1 MPWLMHFSDGSCL
14 HLGYLGR
21 KMSRLI
27 LIYNPNSSNYRR
39 VKKDVLDKKAE
50 IFADYELAEYTIKK
64 IGFKNNVKNLKQEI
78 KDGDLCFALGG
89 DATAA
94 ITANAILESDKD
106 ATLAVLPYGNFNDL
120 ARTLGTMRL
129 EDTGLGAARCF
140 EESVGGYD
148 RDSRSAPPITMGRRD
163 SMSEKHLAAPTCL
176 YPLEIYVDG
185 KFWRY
190 ATCYVTIGMTAEAVE
205 LFDEPKFRKYMK
217 KGHKSSWRSYVAL
230 AKWYF
235 KNRHKKVFLPEFTIN
250 GKKTVKKAS
259 DYAAL
264 SGKSM
269 CRVMKGGEDYKKPEI
284 FRSKALKTVSFP
296 RLFIL
301 MARSI
306 LFRTPGND
314 TKGDILEFKNP
325 ATVELQ
331 AEGEYQIFKNIK
343 TIEVKKGE
351 KCLKVITKS

>member
-1 MPWLMHFSDGSCL
+1 
-14 HLGYLGR
+14 
-21 KMSRLI
+21 MSRLI

-50 IFADYELAEYTIKK
+50 IFAGYELSEYTIKK
-64 IGFKNNVKNLKQEI
+64 IGFANNVKNLKAEI
-78 KDGDLCFALGG
+78 RDGDFCFALGG

-94 ITANAILESDKD
+94 ITANAILESEKD
-106 ATLAVLPYGNFNDL
+106 AILAVLPYGNFNDL
-120 ARTLGTMRL
+120 ARTLGTMKL
-129 EDTGLGAARCF
+129 SDFVAENGLLRAFRSAAAR
-140 EESVGGYD
+140 ELAREPHGDGSERRGPQGAI
-148 RDSRSAPPITMGRRD
+148 SA
-163 SMSEKHLAAPTCL
+163 L

-190 ATCYVTIGMTAEAVE
+190 ATCYVTIGMTAAAVE
-205 LFDEPKFRKYMK
+205 LFDEPKFRKYMQ
-217 KGHKSSWRSYVAL
+217 KGHKSSWRSYVEL

-235 KNRHKKVFLPEFTIN
+235 KNRHSKIFLPEFTIN

-269 CRVMKGGEDYKKPEI
+269 CRVMKGGEDYKKPAI
-284 FRSKALKTVSFP
+284 FRSKALKTISFP

-301 MARSI
+301 MAKSI
-306 LFRTPGND
+306 LFRTPGNN
-314 TKGDILEFKNP
+314 TNGDILEFKNP

-331 AEGEYQIFKNIK
+331 AEGEYQIFENIK
-343 TIEVKKGE
+343 TIEVRKGE
-351 KCLKVITKS
+351 KCLKVITKR

>member
-1 MPWLMHFSDGSCL
+1 
-14 HLGYLGR
+14 
-21 KMSRLI
+21 MSRLI

-39 VKKDVLDKKAE
+39 VKKDVLDKKTE
-50 IFADYELAEYTIKK
+50 IFAGYELSEYTIKK
-64 IGFKNNVKNLKQEI
+64 IGFANNVKNLKAEI
-78 KDGDLCFALGG
+78 RDGDFCFALGG

-94 ITANAILESDKD
+94 ITANAILESEKD

-120 ARTLGTMRL
+120 ARTLGTMKLRDL
-129 EDTGLGAARCF
+129 NVCERASATNGERKERPSPVTTGARECTANKPF
-140 EESVGGYD
+140 KST
-148 RDSRSAPPITMGRRD
+148 A
-163 SMSEKHLAAPTCL
+163 KL

-185 KFWRY
+185 RFWRY

-205 LFDEPKFRKYMK
+205 LFDEPKFRKYMQ
-217 KGHKSSWRSYVAL
+217 KGHKSSWRSYVEL

-235 KNRHKKVFLPEFTIN
+235 KNRHSKIFLPEFTIN

-269 CRVMKGGEDYKKPEI
+269 CRVMKGGEDYKKPAI
-284 FRSKALKTVSFP
+284 FRSKALKTISFP

-301 MARSI
+301 MAKSI
-306 LFRTPGND
+306 LFRTPGNN
-314 TKGDILEFKNP
+314 TNGDILEFKNP

-343 TIEVKKGE
+343 TIEVRKGE
-351 KCLKVITKS
+351 KCLKVITKR